1 MKIQEFCDMK
11 KFEGIMSNWAK
22 ATGLATVAVGTDGKY
37 ISTCYN
43 FTDFCI
49 KLTRGCSEGRK
60 RCEHC
65 DATGKG
71 VYECHAGLIDFGIPI
86 MLNDWTV
93 LGNIIGGQVLP
104 EQPNENKFRETAKEL
119 GINPDQYIRALNKVT
134 VKTSEEIES
143 AANLLGDVINMFV
156 QSSYI
161 EYMNSN
167 IIHELESG
175 ISKIVNDVTN
185 VTSETKNLKSFASKQ
200 KILALNASIEAARAG
215 EHGKGFEVVAKEVQ
229 KLADNMRETSENID
243 KYTDELI
250 AITSKLAN
258 ASK

>member
-49 KLTRGCSEGRK
+49 KLTRGCAEGRK

-65 DATGKG
+65 DAIGKG

-86 MLNDWTV
+86 MLNDGIV

-104 EQPNENKFRETAKEL
+104 EQPDENKFRETAEEL

-134 VKTSEEIES
+134 VKTREEIES
-143 AANLLGDVINMFV
+143 AANLLGDVVNMFV

-161 EYMNSN
+161 EYINSN
-167 IIHELESG
+167 IIRELESG
-175 ISKIVNDVTN
+175 ISKIVNDVAN

-229 KLADNMRETSENID
+229 KLADNMRETSEHID

-250 AITSKLAN
+250 TITSKLAN

>member
-86 MLNDWTV
+86 MLNDGTV

>member
-1 MKIQEFCDMK
+1 MKIQEFCNMK
-11 KFEGIMSNWAK
+11 KFEGTMSNWAK
-22 ATGLATVAVGTDGKY
+22 ATGLATVAVGADGKY
-37 ISTCYN
+37 ISACYN

-49 KLTRGCSEGRK
+49 KLTRGCPEGKK

-65 DATGKG
+65 DATGNG

-86 MLNDWTV
+86 MLNDGTV
-93 LGNIIGGQVLP
+93 LGNITGGQVLP
-104 EQPNENKFRETAKEL
+104 EQPDENKFRETAQEL

-134 VKTSEEIES
+134 VKTREEIES

-167 IIHELESG
+167 IIRELESG
-175 ISKIVNDVTN
+175 ISKIVNDVAN

-229 KLADNMRETSENID
+229 KLADNMRGTSENID

-250 AITSKLAN
+250 DITAKLAN
-258 ASK
+258 AFK

>member
-49 KLTRGCSEGRK
+49 KLTRGCAEGRK

-65 DATGKG
+65 DAIGKG

-86 MLNDWTV
+86 MLNDGIV

-104 EQPNENKFRETAKEL
+104 EQPDENKFRETAEEL

-134 VKTSEEIES
+134 VKTREEIES
-143 AANLLGDVINMFV
+143 AANLLGEVINMFV

-167 IIHELESG
+167 IIRELESG
-175 ISKIVNDVTN
+175 ISKIVNDVAN

-215 EHGKGFEVVAKEVQ
+215 EQGKGFEVVAKEVQ
-229 KLADNMRETSENID
+229 KLADNMRETSEHID

-250 AITSKLAN
+250 TITSKLAN

>member
-11 KFEGIMSNWAK
+11 KFEGVMSNWAK

-49 KLTRGCSEGRK
+49 KLTRGCPEGKK

-65 DATGKG
+65 DATGNG
-71 VYECHAGLIDFGIPI
+71 IYECHAGLIDFGIPI
-86 MLNDWTV
+86 MLNDGTV

-104 EQPNENKFRETAKEL
+104 EQPDENKFRETAQEL
-119 GINPDQYIRALNKVT
+119 GINPDQYIRALNKVA
-134 VKTSEEIES
+134 VKTREEIES
-143 AANLLGDVINMFV
+143 AANLLGEVINMFV

-175 ISKIVNDVTN
+175 ISKIVNDVAN

-250 AITSKLAN
+250 DITSKLAN